1 MFAIG
6 MSIVHLVLQE
16 FVFSMNKVF
25 GAKMKWLEGEDLV
38 QVMATF
44 KNFCGLLVIHD
55 AIDVTPIHI
64 QKPRGT
70 FEVDY
75 FS

>member
-38 QVMATF
+38 QV
-44 KNFCGLLVIHD
+44 IHD